1 MLKSIFLSFE
11 IPCWATHLS
20 EQGGVRLR
28 ATVSEFGPVYF
39 QESNDT
45 QGGVVSII
53 FKYCDDNKIL
63 LDLKVQKVINFITEE
78 GKIITSEYGRIST
91 STTGIILRKIIEQQ
105 DRIMEKCR

>member
-1 MLKSIFLSFE
+1 MTPKVVLSLLF
-11 IPCWATHLS
+11 
-20 EQGGVRLR
+20 
-28 ATVSEFGPVYF
+28 
-39 QESNDT
+39 
-45 QGGVVSII
+45 
-53 FKYCDDNKIL
+53 FKYCDDNKMPL